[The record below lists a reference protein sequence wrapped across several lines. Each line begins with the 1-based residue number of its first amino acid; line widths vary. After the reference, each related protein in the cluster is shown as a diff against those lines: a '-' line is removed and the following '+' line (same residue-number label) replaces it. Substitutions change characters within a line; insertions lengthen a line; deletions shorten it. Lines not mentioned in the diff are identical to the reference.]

1 MIAQTSIDTLKTVD
15 GVAWITALKS
25 APIRTLLTGGALQLG
40 LFDDRNLVELTH
52 PDYPGERL
60 MACRNPELGK
70 LRAHKRQDL
79 LAATTAALERIQR
92 RVAGGRLRGR
102 AEIGLRVG
110 RVINQYKVPEHFLF
124 TVHASTFPFAICSD

>member
-25 APIRTLLTGGALQLG
+25 AQIRTLLTGGALQLG

-52 PDYPGERL
+52 PDYPGERV

-79 LAATTAALERIQR
+79 PAATTAALERIQR
-92 RVAGGRLRGR
+92 PLAGGP
-102 AEIGLRVG
+102 
-110 RVINQYKVPEHFLF
+110 VP
-124 TVHASTFPFAICSD
+124 